1 MHMWYLRKGT
11 NIMMVTNSLT
21 GTGSLQPNLPGMN
34 VKMDSVSKNIQN
46 QIANAQKKLQE
57 LSSNT
62 EMGVEEKMKK
72 RQEIQQEITSL
83 QQQLRQ
89 HQITQRKEQQKDV
102 SMDDML
108 PGRRR
113 DKDTG
118 KAGSKGNGL
127 SQEGMQAMIS
137 ADSSI
142 KQTKVQGS
150 TASKLEGRA
159 GILEAEIKQDT
170 GKTGVE
176 KKQEELAA
184 LQQKAMA
191 ASAAQMS
198 SLAEAEKAAGEA
210 GKAEQAADSTDN
222 KEDKDNK
229 TDKVQAEEAE
239 PHENVNPAGPV
250 QAENIQEAAM
260 AGVKPVAYVPVDIS
274 L

>member
-1 MHMWYLRKGT
+1 MYMWHLRKGT
-11 NIMMVTNSLT
+11 NIMMVTNSLS
-21 GTGSLQPNLPGMN
+21 GTGSLQPKLPGMN
-34 VKMDSVSKNIQN
+34 MKMDSKSKNIEN
-46 QIANAQKKLQE
+46 QIAKEQKKLQE

-89 HQITQRKEQQKDV
+89 HQIMQRKEQQKDASV
-102 SMDDML
+102 DDML
-108 PGRRR
+108 PARSK
-113 DKDTG
+113 DKNTDKTG
-118 KAGSKGNGL
+118 NKGNGL
-127 SQEGMQAMIS
+127 SQAGMQAMIS
-137 ADSSI
+137 ADSSV
-142 KQTKVQGS
+142 KQAKEQGS
-150 TASKLEGRA
+150 TASKFEGRA
-159 GILEAEIKQDT
+159 GVLEAEIKQDT

-210 GKAEQAADSTDN
+210 SKAEQAAGGTDN
-222 KEDKDNK
+222 KEDKENK
-229 TDKVQAEEAE
+229 TGKAQEEEAV
-239 PHENVNPAGPV
+239 PQENANPAELVKAESV
-250 QAENIQEAAM
+250 Q
-260 AGVKPVAYVPVDIS
+260 PVAYVPVDII

>member
-1 MHMWYLRKGT
+1 MYMWHLRKGT
-11 NIMMVTNSLT
+11 NIMMVTNSLS
-21 GTGSLQPNLPGMN
+21 GTGGLQPKLPGMN
-34 VKMDSVSKNIQN
+34 VKMDSTSKNIQN

-89 HQITQRKEQQKDV
+89 HQIMQRKEQQKDASV
-102 SMDDML
+102 DDML
-108 PGRRR
+108 PARSK
-113 DKDTG
+113 DKNTDKTG
-118 KAGSKGNGL
+118 NKGNGL
-127 SQEGMQAMIS
+127 SQAGMQAMIS
-137 ADSSI
+137 ADSSV
-142 KQTKVQGS
+142 KQAKVQGS
-150 TASKLEGRA
+150 TASKFEGRA
-159 GILEAEIKQDT
+159 GVLEAEIKQDT

-210 GKAEQAADSTDN
+210 SKAEQAAGGTDN
-222 KEDKDNK
+222 KEDKENK
-229 TDKVQAEEAE
+229 TGKAQEEEAV
-239 PHENVNPAGPV
+239 PQENANPAELVKAESV
-250 QAENIQEAAM
+250 Q
-260 AGVKPVAYVPVDIS
+260 PVAYVPVDII

>member
-1 MHMWYLRKGT
+1 MHMWHLRKGT
-11 NIMMVTNSLT
+11 NIMMVTNSLS
-21 GTGSLQPNLPGMN
+21 GTGGLQPKLPGMN
-34 VKMDSVSKNIQN
+34 VKMDSTSKNIQN

-89 HQITQRKEQQKDV
+89 HQIMQRKEQQKDASV
-102 SMDDML
+102 DDML
-108 PGRRR
+108 PARSK
-113 DKDTG
+113 DKNTG
-118 KAGSKGNGL
+118 NKGNGL
-127 SQEGMQAMIS
+127 SQAGMQAMIS
-137 ADSSI
+137 ADSSV
-142 KQTKVQGS
+142 KQAKVQGS
-150 TASKLEGRA
+150 TVSKFEGRA
-159 GILEAEIKQDT
+159 GVLEAEIKQDT

-210 GKAEQAADSTDN
+210 SKAEQAAGGTDN
-222 KEDKDNK
+222 KEDKENK
-229 TDKVQAEEAE
+229 TGKAQEEEAV
-239 PHENVNPAGPV
+239 PQENANPAELVKAESV
-250 QAENIQEAAM
+250 Q
-260 AGVKPVAYVPVDIS
+260 PVAYVPVDII

>member
-1 MHMWYLRKGT
+1 
-11 NIMMVTNSLT
+11 MMITNSLP
-21 GTGSLQPNLPGMN
+21 GAGSLQLKQPGMN
-34 VKMDSVSKNIQN
+34 MKMDSTSKNIQN

-89 HQITQRKEQQKDV
+89 HQIMQRNEQQRKA

-108 PGRRR
+108 PARNQ
-113 DKDTG
+113 DSNTG
-118 KAGSKGNGL
+118 KASGNGNGL
-127 SQEGMQAMIS
+127 SQAGMQAMIS

-142 KQTKVQGS
+142 KQAKVQGR
-150 TASKLEGRA
+150 TVSKLEGRT
-159 GILEAEIKQDT
+159 GVLEAEIKQDT

-176 KKQEELAA
+176 KKQEELAS
-184 LQQKAMA
+184 LQQKAME
-191 ASAAQMS
+191 ASAAQIS
-198 SLAEAEKAAGEA
+198 SLAEAVKDVQEA
-210 GKAEQAADSTDN
+210 VKAEQAAGGTDN

-229 TDKVQAEEAE
+229 TNEIQEEETVPQENTNPAGQVQAEDTQ
-239 PHENVNPAGPV
+239 ENT
-250 QAENIQEAAM
+250 M

>member
-1 MHMWYLRKGT
+1 M
-11 NIMMVTNSLT
+11 ITNSLSVA
-21 GTGSLQPNLPGMN
+21 GSMQPKLPGMN
-34 VKMDSVSKNIQN
+34 MKMDSTSKNIQN

-57 LSSNT
+57 LSAST
-62 EMGVEEKMKK
+62 EMSVEEKMKK

-83 QQQLRQ
+83 EQQLRQ
-89 HQITQRKEQQKDV
+89 HQIMQRKEQQKD
-102 SMDDML
+102 MPADNML
-108 PGRRR
+108 PGRRQ

-118 KAGSKGNGL
+118 KEGSKGNGL
-127 SQEGMQAMIS
+127 SQAGMQAMIS

-142 KQTKVQGS
+142 KQAKVQGS
-150 TASKLEGRA
+150 TAVKLEGRA
-159 GILEAEIKQDT
+159 RVLEAEIKQDT

-184 LQQKAMA
+184 LQQKAMS

-198 SLAEAEKAAGEA
+198 SLAEAGKAAGEA
-210 GKAEQAADSTDN
+210 SKAEQAAGGTDS

-229 TDKVQAEEAE
+229 ADKEQAEEANLPE
-239 PHENVNPAGPV
+239 TV
-250 QAENIQEAAM
+250 QEAAM